1 MYSAPDKKDP
11 VDRLAHYLSEVHND
25 AAPMG
30 WHRYRF
36 LAKSLIDKFDLK
48 DAVMAAE
55 IFSSEKNGMDDKR

>member
-1 MYSAPDKKDP
+1 MYSSPNKKDP

-30 WHRYRF
+30 WNRYRF
-36 LAKSLIDKFDLK
+36 LASSLIAKFDLK

-55 IFSSEKNGMDDKR
+55 IFSTDKNG